1 MATPGAP
8 RSNSTSNSTDNS
20 TSGPTPPASRA
31 VWTVPNLISFAR
43 LLLVPGFIWAFLT
56 DRNWLGVAL
65 LITIGST
72 DWVDGYVARR
82 FNQVSELGKLLDP
95 VADRIAIVAVLVVFM
110 VEGVLPLALA
120 AVILLRDLIVAVAF
134 PVLEKRG
141 MERIP
146 VNRTGKWA
154 TASIFFGL
162 AGLAIG
168 LAAPEPYAGGFRLAA
183 LALLVIGAVLY
194 WSATYLY
201 VGEVRRR
208 LALLP
213 GRGR

>member
-1 MATPGAP
+1 MATAGVPKP
-8 RSNSTSNSTDNS
+8 NT
-20 TSGPTPPASRA
+20 TPQPPHPASRA
-31 VWTVPNLISFAR
+31 VLTVPNVISFAR
-43 LLLVPGFIWAFLT
+43 LLLVPCFIWAFFN

-95 VADRIAIVAVLVVFM
+95 VADRLAIVAVIVVFM
-110 VEGVLPLALA
+110 VKDVLPLPLA
-120 AVILLRDLIVAVAF
+120 AVILFRDLIVAVAF
-134 PVLEKRG
+134 PILEKRG

-162 AGLAIG
+162 SGLAIG
-168 LAAPEPYAGGFRLAA
+168 LAAAEPYASGFHAA
-183 LALLVIGAVLY
+183 AIALLVIGAVLY

-213 GRGR
+213 GQGR

>member
-1 MATPGAP
+1 MATAGVPNP
-8 RSNSTSNSTDNS
+8 NP
-20 TSGPTPPASRA
+20 TSGASAPASRA

-43 LLLVPGFIWAFLT
+43 LLLVPGFVWAFLT
-56 DRNWLGVAL
+56 ERNWLGVAL
-65 LITIGST
+65 LVTIGST

-95 VADRIAIVAVLVVFM
+95 VADRIAIVAVLVVFL
-110 VEGVLPLALA
+110 VTGVLPAPLA

-134 PVLEKRG
+134 PILEKRG

-168 LAAPEPYAGGFRLAA
+168 LAAPEPYAAGFHAAA

-194 WSATYLY
+194 WAATYLY

-208 LALLP
+208 LAVLP
-213 GRGR
+213 GQGR

>member
-1 MATPGAP
+1 MATAGVPKP
-8 RSNSTSNSTDNS
+8 DT
-20 TSGPTPPASRA
+20 TPQPPAPASRA
-31 VWTVPNLISFAR
+31 VWTVPNVISFAR
-43 LLLVPGFIWAFLT
+43 LLLVPCFIWAFFD

-95 VADRIAIVAVLVVFM
+95 VADRLAIVAVIVVFM
-110 VEGVLPLALA
+110 VKDVLPLPLA
-120 AVILLRDLIVAVAF
+120 AVILFRDLIVAVAF
-134 PVLEKRG
+134 PILEKRG

-162 AGLAIG
+162 ACLAIG
-168 LAAPEPYAGGFRLAA
+168 LAAPEPYASGFHSAA
-183 LALLVIGAVLY
+183 IALLVIGAVLY

-208 LALLP
+208 LAVLP
-213 GRGR
+213 GQGR

>member
-1 MATPGAP
+1 MATAGVPQ
-8 RSNSTSNSTDNS
+8 SNPTSE
-20 TSGPTPPASRA
+20 PPAPASRA

-43 LLLVPGFIWAFLT
+43 LLLVPAFIWAFFN
-56 DRNWLGVAL
+56 DENWLGVGL

-95 VADRIAIVAVLVVFM
+95 VADRIAIVAVLLVFM
-110 VEGVLPLALA
+110 VKDVLPLPLA

-134 PVLEKRG
+134 PILEKRG

-168 LAAPEPYAGGFRLAA
+168 LALPEPAASGFHSAA
-183 LALLVIGAVLY
+183 IALLVIGAVLY

-208 LALLP
+208 LAVLP
-213 GRGR
+213 GQGR

>member
-8 RSNSTSNSTDNS
+8 KSNSTPH
-20 TSGPTPPASRA
+20 PTPPASRA

-43 LLLVPGFIWAFLT
+43 LLLVPGFIWAFFS

-110 VEGVLPLALA
+110 VKDVLPLPLA
-120 AVILLRDLIVAVAF
+120 AVILVRDLLVAVAF

-146 VNRTGKWA
+146 VNWTGKWA

-168 LAAPEPYAGGFRLAA
+168 LAAPEPYADGFHSAA
-183 LALLVIGAVLY
+183 LVLLVIGAVLY
-194 WSATYLY
+194 WGAAFLYL
-201 VGEVRRR
+201 GEVRRR
-208 LALLP
+208 LAVLP
-213 GRGR
+213 GRGG